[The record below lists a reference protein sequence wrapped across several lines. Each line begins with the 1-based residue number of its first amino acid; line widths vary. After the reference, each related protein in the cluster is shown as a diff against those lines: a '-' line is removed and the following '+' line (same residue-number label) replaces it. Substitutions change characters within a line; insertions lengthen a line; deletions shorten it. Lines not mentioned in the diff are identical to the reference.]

1 LSCLK
6 LGHKISLDEEVKMQ
20 VYLDN
25 NATTMCDPQV
35 VEAMQPF
42 FSELYGNPSSL
53 HKFGTSAHPAL
64 RNAINQ
70 VYSALNASDEDD
82 IVFTSCATESNNW
95 VLKSVWIDH
104 ILNGDKNHI
113 VTTEVEHPSVLS
125 TCRFLEEQGVKVTYL
140 PVNEEGI
147 VEAHTVKSFITEK
160 TALVSIMWASNE
172 TGMNF
177 PIKEIG
183 EICKDKG
190 VLFHSDGVQAV
201 GKIPVD
207 LQDVHIDFVSM
218 SAHKFHG
225 PKGIGALY
233 IRNSQALS
241 PHMHGGEQM
250 GHRRSGT
257 LNVPYI
263 VGMGKAL
270 ELATTNIEEK
280 MASIRAKRDR
290 LEDAL
295 LELSDTFVV
304 GKREH
309 RNPNTILISIRGVE
323 GEGMLWDLNNGQIG
337 ASTGSA
343 CASED
348 LEANTVMLA
357 IGADTELAHTGIRLS
372 LSRFTTDAEIDYTIA
387 HFKSAV
393 ARLRAISS
401 SFAVVQPT
409 KGGEAQAC
417 EIH

>member
-1 LSCLK
+1 
-6 LGHKISLDEEVKMQ
+6 MQ

-35 VEAMQPF
+35 VEVMQPF

-53 HKFGTSAHPAL
+53 HKFGTASHPAL
-64 RNAINQ
+64 KKAIDQ
-70 VYSALNASDEDD
+70 VYTALNASDDD
-82 IVFTSCATESNNW
+82 DVVFTSCATESNNW
-95 VLKSVWIDH
+95 VLQSVFTDLIV
-104 ILNGDKNHI
+104 NGDKNHI

-125 TCRFLEEQGVKVTYL
+125 TCKFLEEQGVKVTYL
-140 PVNEEGI
+140 PVNEQGI
-147 VEAHTVKSFITEK
+147 VEAHTVKGFITDK
-160 TALVSIMWASNE
+160 TALVSVMWASNE
-172 TGMNF
+172 TGMIN

-190 VLFHSDGVQAV
+190 VLFHTDAVQAV

-207 LQDVHIDFVSM
+207 LQSLHVDFVSM

-233 IRNSQALS
+233 IKDSQKLS
-241 PHMHGGEQM
+241 PLLHGGEQM

-263 VGMGKAL
+263 VGMGKAI
-270 ELATTNIEEK
+270 ELATTDIENK
-280 MASIRAKRDR
+280 MANIREKRDR
-290 LEDAL
+290 LEDAI
-295 LELSDTFVV
+295 LELSETFVV
-304 GKREH
+304 GDREN
-309 RNPNTILISIRGVE
+309 RTPNTILISIRGVE

-357 IGADTELAHTGIRLS
+357 IGADNELAHTGIRLS
-372 LSRFTTDAEIDYTIA
+372 LSRFTTDAEIDYTIN
-387 HFKSAV
+387 HFKEAV

-401 SFAVVQPT
+401 SFAKQQPT
-409 KGGEAQAC
+409 KGGEALEC
-417 EIH
+417 ELH